1 MSSGTLQ
8 LGHEIDAPT
17 PHDGPQILLCTEGS
31 AVVHAKSSVVTLQ
44 RGGAA
49 WVSAD
54 DGPIRLVAQR
64 PTKLFRATV
73 GI

>member
-1 MSSGTLQ
+1 
-8 LGHEIDAPT
+8 
-17 PHDGPQILLCTEGS
+17 LCTEGS
-31 AVVHAKSSVVTLQ
+31 TVVQAKTTAVTLD
-44 RGGAA
+44 RGSAA

-54 DGPIRLVAQR
+54 DGPIRLVAQQ

>member
-1 MSSGTLQ
+1 VDGDL

-17 PHDGPQILLCTEGS
+17 RHDGPQVLLCTEGS
-31 AVVHAKSSVVTLQ
+31 TVVHAKSSTLTLD
-44 RGGAA
+44 RGAAA

-54 DGPIRLVAQR
+54 DGPIRLIAQD
-64 PTKLFRATV
+64 PTKLFRVTV